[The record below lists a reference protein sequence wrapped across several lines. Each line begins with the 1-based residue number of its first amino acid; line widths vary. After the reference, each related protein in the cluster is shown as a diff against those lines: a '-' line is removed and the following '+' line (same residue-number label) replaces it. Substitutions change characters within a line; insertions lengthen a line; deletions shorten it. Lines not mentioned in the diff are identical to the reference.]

1 MSSENNQINAENV
14 EKVNEDIQKVGKAGD
29 KDYMRNYMRNYIKES
44 QQVVC
49 ECGGKFKS
57 YNKCLHKKTKK
68 HILYEEMRGKN
79 KNDDVD
85 KLKQEIEI
93 LRKLILIK

>member
-1 MSSENNQINAENV
+1 MESENKSINGENV
-14 EKVNEDIQKVGKAGD
+14 ECEQQKVGKAGD

-44 QQVVC
+44 AQITC

-68 HILYEEMRGKN
+68 HVLYEEMRGKT
-79 KNDDVD
+79 KSDDVD